1 VFAPTVPVGYR
12 LGWIRE
18 EEVLPSTSCPRSER
32 RRQGTP
38 RTARLIVI
46 QSGVVPAV
54 NVDDDHVGL
63 RAAGEPDV
71 GFWPVAPPLMDDG
84 WVFGGVTNTVAS
96 PRVLPRGGAV
106 ALAAGAPA
114 IHDRVAREQLP
125 APAQVLTQICP
136 CIHFATFP
144 GSLGSSRHSPHR
156 ARLP

>member
-1 VFAPTVPVGYR
+1 MAAGSQDDVAAIRSDINAFEPSDPVGYR

-18 EEVLPSTSCPRSER
+18 EEVLPSTSCLRSER

-84 WVFGGVTNTVAS
+84 WVFGG
-96 PRVLPRGGAV
+96 
-106 ALAAGAPA
+106 
-114 IHDRVAREQLP
+114 
-125 APAQVLTQICP
+125 
-136 CIHFATFP
+136 
-144 GSLGSSRHSPHR
+144 
-156 ARLP
+156 